1 MDPFDYS
8 SVLSIPFKILQIL
21 GFWQV
26 KNASKAYKVYGII
39 MHFTQVELFL
49 FCQLMYAISASNLF
63 ELTDLLSIMFN
74 YIGFCIKSYS
84 FMFQLENIIA
94 LTQDFKELVVL
105 SGIVKGEPLTLIK
118 PRVLHVQ
125 KIFRVFWYFCLLTT
139 SLGGLSLVIQFAA
152 NPNPPYHIP
161 YKFWTPFDYHYNIY
175 GFIFMGILQTLN
187 PIVFCGAIA
196 AIEFLPIFFLNG
208 AAGLLDELAIVFGKI
223 GAKKNGMELKNEK
236 AIEQLKQCIELHLR
250 LKTFISKIE
259 MIFSTTIFVQGA
271 ISLIIICTTAFN
283 LSKVH
288 FYQYKY
294 SEFYKSSTYSFHF
307 RTSLRLSW

>member
-8 SVLSIPFKILQIL
+8 SVLNIPFKILQVL
-21 GFWQV
+21 GFWQT
-26 KNASKAYKVYGII
+26 KDATRAYKVYGFI

-49 FCQLMYAISASNLF
+49 FCQLMYAISANNLF

-74 YIGFCIKSYS
+74 YIGFCIKTYN
-84 FMFQLENIIA
+84 FMFRLKSIIA
-94 LTQDFKELVVL
+94 LRQDFKELVSL

-125 KIFRVFWYFCLLTT
+125 KIFRIFWYFCLLTT
-139 SLGGLSLVIQFAA
+139 SLGGLSLVAQFIA
-152 NPNPPYHIP
+152 NPNPPYQIP

-208 AAGLLDELAIVFGKI
+208 AAGLLDELAIIFGKI
-223 GAKKNGMELKNEK
+223 GAWENETED
-236 AIEQLKQCIELHLR
+236 AFEQLKKCIELHLR
-250 LKTFISKIE
+250 LKAFISRTE
-259 MIFSTTIFVQGA
+259 NIFSTTIFVQGA

-283 LSKVH
+283 LSKV
-288 FYQYKY
+288 
-294 SEFYKSSTYSFHF
+294 SFCNKTNTQKF
-307 RTSLRLSW
+307 AQV